1 MWIIAVIPF
10 RIHNCV
16 LPAVLQGEA
25 DFGKPA
31 GRPARAP
38 AAFHRGYN
46 STDWGF
52 VVPPPPL
59 TQPSL
64 RGEQSSPP
72 DLPLAVGS
80 KHRLTTCCGVKFAIN
95 HLDFKIGVK
104 VAVSN
109 IIKTVK

>member
-1 MWIIAVIPF
+1 MGSQQEGLLVPLPHSIEATIAQIG
-10 RIHNCV
+10 V
-16 LPAVLQGEA
+16 L
-25 DFGKPA
+25 F
-31 GRPARAP
+31 
-38 AAFHRGYN
+38 
-46 STDWGF
+46 
-52 VVPPPPL
+52 PPTPL

-95 HLDFKIGVK
+95 HLDFKICVK

-109 IIKTVK
+109 IIKPVK